1 MPYVNI
7 DGSYI
12 DSETGALMRE
22 VRTYFVESMPQA
34 KELAL
39 NEFSEEA
46 NIWIYDDESGR
57 ARMPLLSVWHRELQ
71 RWEDTRT
78 NIYHFFARKNK

>member
-1 MPYVNI
+1 MKINI
-7 DGSYI
+7 DGSVV
-12 DSETGALMRE
+12 DSETGAFMRE
-22 VRTYFVESMPQA
+22 MRTCFVESMPQA

-46 NIWIYDDESGR
+46 NIWIYDAESGR
-57 ARMPLLSVWHRELQ
+57 ARMPLLSVWHCELQ

>member
-1 MPYVNI
+1 MSYVNI
-7 DGSYI
+7 EGSVV
-12 DSETGALMRE
+12 DSETGTFMRE
-22 VRTYFVESMPQA
+22 LRTYSVESMPQA

-39 NEFSEEA
+39 NEFSEQA
-46 NIWIYDDESGR
+46 NIWIYDDESDC
-57 ARMPLLSVWHRELQ
+57 AQMPLLSVWHCELQ

>member
-1 MPYVNI
+1 
-7 DGSYI
+7 
-12 DSETGALMRE
+12 
-22 VRTYFVESMPQA
+22 MPQA

-57 ARMPLLSVWHRELQ
+57 ARMPLLSVWDSELQ
-71 RWEDTRT
+71 QWEDTRT
-78 NIYHFFARKNK
+78 NIYHFFARENK